1 MLKSLPNQT
10 LALAGLAQAVYL
22 VQQIARN
29 GRADEGA
36 MEASIH
42 SLFKIDAV
50 DVPDVYG
57 GVANVHLGLRQL
69 LKQLGGAEMD
79 PEVTGYA
86 ATLMVLE
93 RKLMSD
99 GKMVDAVHHGVERIA
114 LLADTCPS
122 VLDSTVIGELA
133 TLYQQTISTLM
144 PKVRVGGEQK
154 YLCQTHNAERIRAL
168 LLAGLRSTVLWRQA
182 GGTRWAL
189 LFQRRRIVGVA
200 QFLLN
205 PAQA

>member
-1 MLKSLPNQT
+1 MLNTLPNQT

-22 VQQIARN
+22 VRQIARN
-29 GRADEGA
+29 GRAEEGP

-42 SLFKIDAV
+42 SLFKIDAAN
-50 DVPDVYG
+50 VPDVYG
-57 GVANVHLGLRQL
+57 GLTNVHLGLRQL
-69 LKQLGGAEMD
+69 LQQLGGADMD
-79 PEVTGYA
+79 PEITGYA
-86 ATLMVLE
+86 ATLIALE
-93 RKLMSD
+93 RKFMAD
-99 GKMVDAVHHGVERIA
+99 GKMVDTVRHGVERIG

-144 PKVRVGGEQK
+144 PKVRISGEQK
-154 YLCQTHNAERIRAL
+154 YLCQTHNADRIRAL
-168 LLAGLRSTVLWRQA
+168 LLAGLRATVLWRQC

-189 LFQRRRIVGVA
+189 LFQRRKILSVA

-205 PAQA
+205 PVQA